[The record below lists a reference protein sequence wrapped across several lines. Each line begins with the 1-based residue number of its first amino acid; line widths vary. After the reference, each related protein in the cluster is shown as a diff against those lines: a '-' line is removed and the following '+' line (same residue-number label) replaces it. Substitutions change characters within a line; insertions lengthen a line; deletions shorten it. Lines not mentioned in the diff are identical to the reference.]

1 MYEYKAENNDN
12 IPNDIN
18 KAARESTA
26 NKYLYKIK
34 YGNHQN
40 STNEQSWHFEV
51 VFDYGER
58 DLTDANNIPYEPS
71 VSWPVRQ
78 GPFSDFIAGFEIR
91 THRLCRAV
99 LVFHR
104 FDHQF
109 NGAPIV
115 VRATTFDYEEN
126 GILST
131 MVRTTSMGY
140 RHHSDGTVNSKAL
153 PSLDL
158 RYSKSDPRWLFN
170 LHRSFSTKITQ
181 AMRTAKNQAQNLLE
195 LVDELLDIA
204 RLDAGAMKLNAQQ
217 INLTSFIGTI
227 VDQFKSLADS
237 RLVSLEKLLPD
248 YACLVVVDQK
258 QFRKVIINLINNG
271 IKFTPENGK
280 VIVELKKQNDVF
292 MLSVRDTGCG
302 MISAELDRVFDR
314 FHQVDKTGNKS
325 GVGLGLPLAREI
337 TELHNGTLSAT
348 SEAGVGSCFT
358 VELPINTELEVGDI
372 PVIESSRIIRNNSPS
387 LTDNDIPSIDSST
400 TVLIVEDNVELR

>member
-1 MYEYKAENNDN
+1 
-12 IPNDIN
+12 
-18 KAARESTA
+18 
-26 NKYLYKIK
+26 
-34 YGNHQN
+34 
-40 STNEQSWHFEV
+40 
-51 VFDYGER
+51 
-58 DLTDANNIPYEPS
+58 
-71 VSWPVRQ
+71 
-78 GPFSDFIAGFEIR
+78 
-91 THRLCRAV
+91 
-99 LVFHR
+99 
-104 FDHQF
+104 
-109 NGAPIV
+109 
-115 VRATTFDYEEN
+115 
-126 GILST
+126 
-131 MVRTTSMGY
+131 
-140 RHHSDGTVNSKAL
+140 
-153 PSLDL
+153 
-158 RYSKSDPRWLFN
+158 
-170 LHRSFSTKITQ
+170 
-181 AMRTAKNQAQNLLE
+181 MRTAKNQAQNLLE